1 MYEKD
6 IIQDELVFK
15 QYVSLLA
22 GFGLS
27 YVLFNQMH
35 QYESLRIYL
44 YIIIGFIAAVSLYV
58 AFYIFRGKKIPL
70 EKLEEYLKDKKLKI
84 SKKQYV
90 QMIFKMMIKI
100 GSRIQMKKEKGLPP
114 DESLDKVYS
123 ILLSEYDIID
133 LEHTKNNP

>member
-6 IIQDELVFK
+6 IIPDELAFK
-15 QYVSLLA
+15 QYVSLLV

-27 YVLFNQMH
+27 YMLFNQMH

-44 YIIIGFIAAVSLYV
+44 YITIGFIAAASLYV
-58 AFYIFRGKKIPL
+58 AFYIFKGKKIPL
-70 EKLEEYLKDKKLKI
+70 EKFEEYLKDKKLKI
-84 SKKQYV
+84 PEKQYI
-90 QMIFKMMIKI
+90 QMIFKMMVKV

-123 ILLSEYDIID
+123 ILLSEYDII
-133 LEHTKNNP
+133 ES